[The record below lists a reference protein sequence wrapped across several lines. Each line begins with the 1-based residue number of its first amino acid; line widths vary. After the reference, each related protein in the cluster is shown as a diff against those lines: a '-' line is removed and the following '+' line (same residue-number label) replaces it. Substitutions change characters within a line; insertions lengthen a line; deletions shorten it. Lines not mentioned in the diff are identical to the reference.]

1 MKRKKGGFGTKT
13 VTMTA
18 IFTALGVVF
27 LFIGSVFE
35 FLDLTAAMAASL
47 IIVFAV
53 IEGGGAVPWMIYAGT
68 SAIALLILPNKF
80 PAVVYLLFAGLYP
93 IVKSW
98 SERYSSLLSILI
110 KLLFTNV
117 TLTLIILIAK
127 YLLAMPDDELGLRW
141 AVYLVCN
148 VMVVIF
154 DYLLTQLITVYQ
166 RKLRRIFR
174 SDNVFR

>member
-1 MKRKKGGFGTKT
+1 
-13 VTMTA
+13 
-18 IFTALGVVF
+18 
-27 LFIGSVFE
+27 
-35 FLDLTAAMAASL
+35 
-47 IIVFAV
+47 
-53 IEGGGAVPWMIYAGT
+53 MIYAGT